1 MTNIL
6 NFGAVADG
14 KTLCTKA
21 IQNAVDSLSD
31 NGGVIY
37 IPYGTYV
44 CSTIHLKSNIHFVFE
59 PGAKLLGSTNVDD
72 FDKRETVTY
81 KTYQDASHTYF
92 NRSMFVA
99 KNCENISFTGL
110 GTIDM
115 QGIWENENT
124 PGEGEWCGKR
134 AVKIFAFKECKNIVI
149 KDMTLL
155 KATDIA
161 LYLAGCENVK
171 LSGLNIDTNIDGISP
186 DCCKNVII
194 SDCSIRSGDDAIVL
208 KASYTL
214 NRKADC
220 ENITVANCNIT
231 TRSNAIK
238 IGTETN
244 GDFRN
249 ISVNNCTLSD
259 VFYGGISVESADGG
273 NVDGVTV
280 SNITMQNVGYP
291 LFIILNNRA
300 RGPED
305 TTIGSI
311 KNVIID
317 NITATGPY
325 KEWLA
330 PKMTAL
336 WDGEQMCK
344 SYVMPSTVTG
354 QPDKKLE
361 NISLSNFYFTLPGG
375 CKENYKDKK
384 VPEITKSYPEN
395 YEFGNEIPACG
406 IYFRHIKNLSLS
418 NINIDTIEKDER
430 DSIFFEDTENK

>member
-21 IQNAVDSLSD
+21 IQNAVNSLSD

-186 DCCKNVII
+186 D
-194 SDCSIRSGDDAIVL
+194 
-208 KASYTL
+208 
-214 NRKADC
+214 
-220 ENITVANCNIT
+220 
-231 TRSNAIK
+231 
-238 IGTETN
+238 
-244 GDFRN
+244 
-249 ISVNNCTLSD
+249 
-259 VFYGGISVESADGG
+259 
-273 NVDGVTV
+273 
-280 SNITMQNVGYP
+280 
-291 LFIILNNRA
+291 
-300 RGPED
+300 
-305 TTIGSI
+305 
-311 KNVIID
+311 
-317 NITATGPY
+317 
-325 KEWLA
+325 
-330 PKMTAL
+330 
-336 WDGEQMCK
+336 
-344 SYVMPSTVTG
+344 
-354 QPDKKLE
+354 
-361 NISLSNFYFTLPGG
+361 
-375 CKENYKDKK
+375 
-384 VPEITKSYPEN
+384 
-395 YEFGNEIPACG
+395 
-406 IYFRHIKNLSLS
+406 
-418 NINIDTIEKDER
+418 
-430 DSIFFEDTENK
+430 